1 MNPAPVT
8 FAVVPAVQTYVIPT
22 TGSYLLEAAGAQ
34 GGSGG
39 GPGGRGARL
48 RGLFHF
54 ERGEVLHIVVGQR
67 GGSGSSPFE
76 PAGGGGGGSF
86 VWKGL
91 RHAYP
96 STGTEAAGSTFVW
109 HSGGERNAPELP
121 LLAAGGGGGGN
132 GGDAS
137 IDSEGG
143 DGAAPGG
150 REGHG
155 GQAARAS
162 AHYSGGGGAGWLS
175 PGSRGSAPTYC
186 AGGAHWQ
193 GGAGCVYFDHQGG
206 NGGFGGGGGGAFLGH
221 GSGGGGGFSGGGGG
235 ARTGRGGGGGGS
247 CNRGSGQLNLAGIQT
262 GDGYVSL
269 ALQQPLSLAREPG
282 AAEAFPLV
290 RPTVASEALV
300 RPALPPAPPLH
311 LPAPPTEGAAP
322 RPTPPANA
330 LFAALL
336 RPW

>member
-8 FAVVPAVQTYVIPT
+8 FACVPAIQTYVIPT
-22 TGSYLLEAAGAQ
+22 TGYYLLEAAGAQ

-39 GPGGRGARL
+39 GPGGRGARV
-48 RGLFHF
+48 RGCFHF

-91 RHAYP
+91 RHSYP
-96 STGTEAAGSTFVW
+96 SMGSETAGSAFVW
-109 HSGGERNAPELP
+109 RSSGERSAPELP

-137 IDSEGG
+137 INPEGG

-155 GQAARAS
+155 GQAALAN

-175 PGSRGSAPTYC
+175 TGSRGSAPTYC

-235 ARTGRGGGGGGS
+235 ARIGRGGGGGGS
-247 CNRGSGQLNLAGIQT
+247 FNRGTGQVNLAGIQT

-269 ALQQPLSLAREPG
+269 ALQQPLRLAREVDG
-282 AAEAFPLV
+282 AQAFPWV
-290 RPTVASEALV
+290 RPTAAGEAV
-300 RPALPPAPPLH
+300 VQPAPPAAPPLH
-311 LPAPPTEGAAP
+311 LPAPPAAGAEAQP
-322 RPTPPANA
+322 PTRTDA
-330 LFAALL
+330 LLAALR